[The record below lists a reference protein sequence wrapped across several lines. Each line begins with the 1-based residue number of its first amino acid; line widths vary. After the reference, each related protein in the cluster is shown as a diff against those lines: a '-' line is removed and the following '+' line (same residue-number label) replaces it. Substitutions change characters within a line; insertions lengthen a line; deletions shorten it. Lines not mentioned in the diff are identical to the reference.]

1 MGHFGN
7 GEWND
12 PCGPVFRKDMTWHPP
27 VVGGNVVNGTNVPIV
42 ENDAATE
49 AAVPTSYFVERT
61 GLYVALAETHVDSTA
76 SQPNAQVFTI
86 GVKYTDDTGVKY
98 ITLTSDI
105 YHDASG
111 QGEFDSTML
120 TTVPFEA
127 LGGTTITFWYT
138 TSINSPVGE
147 TPTTF
152 DLHLLVR
159 AI

>member
-49 AAVPTSYFVERT
+49 AAAPTSYFVNRT
-61 GLYVALAETHVDSTA
+61 GLYVALAATHVDSSA
-76 SQPNAQVFTI
+76 SQANAQVFTI

-98 ITLTSDI
+98 MTLTSGI
-105 YHDASG
+105 PNDAVG
-111 QGEFDSTML
+111 QGVNDSTML

-127 LGGTTITFWYT
+127 VKDTNITFWYT
-138 TSINSPVGE
+138 TSVNSPAGA